1 MPYELWHNAEQTQ
14 QATTQAFIFD
24 GWSHEPLVI
33 DRVADT
39 HTAQHSDEP
48 TAADRKTV
56 RSFA

>member
-1 MPYELWHNAEQTQ
+1 MPYELWLNAEQTQ
-14 QATTQAFIFD
+14 QATTQAFIFY

-39 HTAQHSDEP
+39 HTAQHSGEP

-56 RSFA
+56 CSLA